1 MRIEER
7 SRPGGG
13 APRPD
18 VGGAARPGGDA
29 PRPGGGGAARPGGAV
44 ARPHGGGAARPG
56 GRGPGSGGGGG
67 PETAPLVRVLA
78 ADLQLLA
85 GFAVLGVAALVRD
98 VATSARP
105 GRELVLALALGGAFG
120 VLVHLRLAPS
130 QREAWRPAPPGPGGA
145 PVAPPL
151 RAAGR
156 AAALT
161 LAGAAVL
168 AAAALAVPD
177 VGLALVPIGLAVAL
191 ALRVVALARW
201 ERDRGRQLLAPVGL
215 HPLPAA
221 YRSRPRL

>member
-1 MRIEER
+1 
-7 SRPGGG
+7 
-13 APRPD
+13 
-18 VGGAARPGGDA
+18 
-29 PRPGGGGAARPGGAV
+29 
-44 ARPHGGGAARPG
+44 
-56 GRGPGSGGGGG
+56 
-67 PETAPLVRVLA
+67 VRVLA

-105 GRELVLALALGGAFG
+105 GRELVLALALGTAFG

-145 PVAPPL
+145 AVAAPL
-151 RAAGR
+151 RAARR
-156 AAALT
+156 AVALT

-201 ERDRGRQLLAPVGL
+201 ERDRGRQLLAPAGL
-215 HPLPAA
+215 HPLPTA